1 MINHEKQNDGHV
13 IPEPTTIEQA
23 EADGVATRIASGDT
37 EGGSDQF
44 ASQQDESLSEEG
56 DRTLRSGQEGA
67 GQNNDQLPA

>member
-1 MINHEKQNDGHV
+1 MNHDKPGDSHV

-44 ASQQDESLSEEG
+44 ATPDDARDPSPKAD
-56 DRTLRSGQEGA
+56 
-67 GQNNDQLPA
+67 